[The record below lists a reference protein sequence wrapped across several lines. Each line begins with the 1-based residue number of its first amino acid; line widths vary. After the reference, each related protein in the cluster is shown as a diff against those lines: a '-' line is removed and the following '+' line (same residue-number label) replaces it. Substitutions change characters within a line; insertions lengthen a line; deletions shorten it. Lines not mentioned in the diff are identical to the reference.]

1 MQKASNL
8 YKDSIKQSVRNR
20 GYIRATIGIVN
31 SDAQNNIESSDQN
44 KLAYFSNTIKP
55 FKGYSVEKPYATA
68 EENYSKIDG
77 TMYFLPEKDSGY
89 EYYNNGLVS
98 DELFGSFL
106 IKFMDMTGLDI
117 KGLTIEFGEYFPTNF
132 DIEWDEGTRTYQN
145 NSSRFVT
152 EDVFEN
158 VSYFKI
164 TANSMVNGNGRLRIH
179 EIMCGIA
186 KTFVNENVSSYTFK
200 DYVSPISETI
210 PSQDMSLE
218 VDNQNLYYSVDNPES
233 AFAFFEVGQE
243 IKVSFGYDVTGNGDI
258 EWLPENTCYLKTW
271 KADDIKAR
279 FTATDRFDYLSGKYY
294 GGKYYP
300 DGISLYD
307 LAIDVLMDA
316 GITDEREYFID
327 PYLKNVIVNNPIPI
341 VKHSEAL
348 QIIANAG
355 RCILYQDRKK
365 RIRMK
370 SSFVPELSVDANN
383 KTEYSSIDKLL
394 KTDKKEAYAIQSN
407 DFSVVDGTLYFMP
420 SNGQY
425 KETGYVSNSIA
436 DENGLF
442 AENPIITIIP
452 EAAFAVYGILLSFR
466 NVAPEEY
473 VITTY
478 LDEKQVNKITVSNP
492 ELNSMVP
499 DEFEPFDRMEI
510 EFTKGHPYA
519 RITIDNILVNDITDY
534 TLELSKDIQGTPTGE
549 RKNKVKSISVGQHIY
564 IQTSEIKTLKTEKI
578 VLTNNVTR
586 KTIYL
591 TKPSFDF
598 AVSTGSEN
606 VTAQIIAQ
614 SSYAVAVEF
623 TKVSEGNIAVD
634 CTVSGKEYEVNDYQ
648 YTVNHN
654 EYGDEISWD
663 NPLIS
668 TNELASDLEQWLAE
682 HFLGDVEYNI
692 PWRGDPRID
701 AGDLL
706 YLELKNRETALIKV
720 YENSLKF
727 NGAWNATS
735 KARKAVVK
743 WQ

>member
-8 YKDSIKQSVRNR
+8 YKDSMKKSVRNR
-20 GYIRATIGIVN
+20 AYIRATIGIVN
-31 SDAQNNIESSDQN
+31 SEAQNNIESSEQN
-44 KLAYFSNTIKP
+44 KLAYFSNKIKP

-77 TMYFLPEKDSGY
+77 TMYFLPKESSGY

-98 DELFGSFL
+98 NELLGNFTM
-106 IKFMDMTGLDI
+106 KFMDITGLDI
-117 KGLTIEFGEYFPTNF
+117 KGLTIEFGEYFPTSF
-132 DIEWDEGTRTYQN
+132 EVEWDEGTKQYQN

-158 VSYFKI
+158 VSYLKI
-164 TANSMVNGNGRLRIH
+164 TAISMINGNGRLRIY

-186 KTFVNENVSSYTFK
+186 KTFVNENVRSYSFK

-243 IKVSFGYDVTGNGDI
+243 IKVSFGYDVLGNGDI
-258 EWLPENTCYLKTW
+258 EWLLENTCYLKTW
-271 KADDIKAR
+271 KADDIKAK
-279 FTATDRFDYLSGKYY
+279 FTATDRFDYLSAKYY
-294 GGKYYP
+294 GGKYYSE
-300 DGISLYD
+300 GISLYD
-307 LAIDVLMDA
+307 LAIDVLNDA
-316 GITDEREYFID
+316 GITDVREFFID
-327 PYLKNVIVNNPIPI
+327 PYLKNVIVNNPIPV

-355 RCILYQDRKK
+355 RCILYQDRNK
-365 RIRMK
+365 RIRMR

-394 KTDKKEAYAIQSN
+394 KSDKKEAYAIQSN
-407 DFSVVDGTLYFMP
+407 NFSVVDGSIFFMP
-420 SNGQY
+420 TDGQY
-425 KETGYVSNSIA
+425 RETGYVSNSIA

-442 AENPIITIIP
+442 EENPIITIIP
-452 EAAFAVYGILLSFR
+452 EAAFGVYGMLLAFR
-466 NVAPEEY
+466 NVAPLEY

-478 LDEKQVNKITVSNP
+478 LEGNKVSQVKVENP
-492 ELNSMVP
+492 NVNSVLP

-510 EFTKGHPYA
+510 EFTKGYPNA
-519 RITIDNILVNDITDY
+519 RVTIDNILINDITDY
-534 TLELSKDIQGTPTGE
+534 ILELSKDIQGATTGE
-549 RKNKVKSISVGQHIY
+549 RKNKVKSISVAQHIY
-564 IQTSEIKTLKTEKI
+564 LESSETKKLKTEKI
-578 VLTNNVTR
+578 VLTENVTR
-586 KTIYL
+586 KNIYL
-591 TKPSFDF
+591 SKPSHDF
-598 AVSTGSEN
+598 AVSTDSEN
-606 VTAQIIAQ
+606 VSVEIIGQ
-614 SSYAVAVEF
+614 SSYFVAVEF
-623 TKVSEGNIAVD
+623 MKVLDGDLAVN
-634 CTVSGKEYEVNDYQ
+634 CTVDGKEYIVNDYQ

-654 EYGDEISWD
+654 EHGDEIVWN
-663 NPLIS
+663 NPLVS
-668 TNELASDLEQWLAE
+668 SDEHANDLEKWLAE
-682 HFLGDVEYNI
+682 HFLGDVEYSI

-706 YLELKNRETALIKV
+706 YLELKNRETALIKI

-727 NGAWNATS
+727 NGAWSATS

>member
-1 MQKASNL
+1 MQKVSDL
-8 YKDSIKQSVRNR
+8 YKKSIKQKMRNR

-31 SDAQNNIESSDQN
+31 SEAQENIESSKTN
-44 KLAYFSNTIKP
+44 NLAYFSNVIKP
-55 FKGYSVEKPYATA
+55 FKGYVVDKPYATA

-77 TMYFLPEKDSGY
+77 TMYFLPKENSGY

-98 DELFGSFL
+98 NQLLGSFTM
-106 IKFMDMTGLDI
+106 KFMDITGLDI
-117 KGLTIEFGEYFPTNF
+117 KGITIEFGEYFPTNF
-132 DIEWDEGTRTYQN
+132 DIEWNEGTRTYQN

-158 VSYFKI
+158 VSYLKI
-164 TANSMVNGNGRLRIH
+164 TAKSMINGNGRLRIH
-179 EIMCGIA
+179 ELMCGIA
-186 KTFVNENVSSYTFK
+186 KTFVNENVTSYSFK

-210 PSQDMSLE
+210 PSQDMSIE
-218 VDNQNLYYSVDNPES
+218 MDNQDLYYSVDNPDS

-243 IKVSFGYDVTGNGDI
+243 IKVSFGYDVDGKENI

-271 KADDIKAR
+271 KADDVKVR

-307 LAIDVLMDA
+307 LGVDVLADA
-316 GITDEREYFID
+316 GITDSREYFLD
-327 PYLKNVIVNNPIPI
+327 PYLKNVIVNNPIPV

-348 QIIANAG
+348 QIISNAG
-355 RCILYQDRKK
+355 RCILYQDRNK

-370 SSFVPELSVDANN
+370 SSFVPELSVSANN

-394 KTDKKEAYAIQSN
+394 KSDKKEAYAIQSN
-407 DFSVVDGTLYFMP
+407 NFSVVDGSLFFMP
-420 SNGQY
+420 TDGKY

-442 AENPIITIIP
+442 EENPIITIIP
-452 EAAFAVYGILLSFR
+452 EAAFGVYGMLLAFR
-466 NVAPEEY
+466 NVAPLEY

-478 LDEKQVNKITVSNP
+478 LEESKVNQVKVEKPNVNSV
-492 ELNSMVP
+492 LP
-499 DEFEPFDRMEI
+499 DEFEPFDKMEI
-510 EFTKGHPYA
+510 EFTKGHPNA
-519 RITIDNILVNDITDY
+519 RVTIDNILINDITDY
-534 TLELSKDIQGTPTGE
+534 TLELSKDIQGTPTGD
-549 RKNKVKSISVGQHIY
+549 RKNKVKSISVAQHIY
-564 IQTSEIKTLKTEKI
+564 LESSETKKLKTEKI
-578 VLTNNVTR
+578 VLTENVTR
-586 KTIYL
+586 KNIYL
-591 TKPSFDF
+591 SKPSYDF
-598 AVSTGSEN
+598 AVSTDLEN
-606 VTAQIIAQ
+606 VSVEIIGQ
-614 SSYAVAVEF
+614 SSYFVAVEF
-623 TKVSEGNIAVD
+623 TKVSDGDLAVN
-634 CTVSGKEYEVNDYQ
+634 CTVDGKEYIVNDYQ

-654 EYGDEISWD
+654 EHGDEIAWN
-663 NPLIS
+663 NPLVS
-668 TNELASDLEQWLAE
+668 SDEHANDLEKWLAE
-682 HFLGDVEYNI
+682 HFLGDVEYSI

-706 YLELKNRETALIKV
+706 YLELKNRETALIKI

-727 NGAWNATS
+727 NGAWSATS